1 MAGTQGGVAAL
12 VRSAEAVAV
21 RLAVVAVR
29 LGVVAAIH
37 LGAAEVVRLAAEV
50 DLVVAVAV
58 VAVVV
63 DSSPDSSGKTGLVN
77 CYGTWTAAY

>member
-1 MAGTQGGVAAL
+1 MVVVAL

-21 RLAVVAVR
+21 RLA
-29 LGVVAAIH
+29 VAAIH

-63 DSSPDSSGKTGLVN
+63 DSIRDSSGKTGLVN

>member
-1 MAGTQGGVAAL
+1 
-12 VRSAEAVAV
+12 
-21 RLAVVAVR
+21 
-29 LGVVAAIH
+29 

-63 DSSPDSSGKTGLVN
+63 DSIRDSSGKTGLVN